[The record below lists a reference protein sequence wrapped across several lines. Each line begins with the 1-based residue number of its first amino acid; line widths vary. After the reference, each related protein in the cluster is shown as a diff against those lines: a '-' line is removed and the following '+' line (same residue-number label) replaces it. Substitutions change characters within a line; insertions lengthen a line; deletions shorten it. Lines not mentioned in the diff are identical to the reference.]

1 MIQLATT
8 LLHTLLVLSSAGAPA
23 GAEPALAPAA
33 AAADQTTATSAAQP
47 EDGVLF
53 VNRSR
58 ETQFVLATFDGEQC
72 DEMEDRAQL
81 ELAPGESETV
91 DSGTSRVCWCAST
104 LGKVGGCTSWSKA
117 KPGKRVV
124 LR

>member
-1 MIQLATT
+1 MIHLASP
-8 LLHTLLVLSSAGAPA
+8 LLHLVLVLHTAGAPA
-23 GAEPALAPAA
+23 DAEVTAAPVTAV
-33 AAADQTTATSAAQP
+33 DQTVAASAAQP
-47 EDGVLF
+47 DGGVLF

-58 ETQFVLATFDGEQC
+58 DTQFVLATFDGEAC
-72 DEMEDRAQL
+72 GEMEDRAQL
-81 ELAPGESETV
+81 ELAPGESATV

-104 LGKVGGCTSWSKA
+104 IGKVGDCTSWSKA